1 MRNNG
6 MTIREA
12 TEEWVREMNAIPQG
26 MIEKLMNI
34 GDEDIHEV
42 TEPAV
47 GDRVYCYQPL
57 SEHCGV
63 IEDIYEDGRYHIQ
76 LDNDSWTDAERDDF
90 EVERDSGLPMWGTM
104 WTFGDSAD
112 DWWLEEDDGIKLMSE
127 CGFRV
132 YESEDFGFIFG
143 IDGAGYD
150 FYEAHWIPLYKARG
164 LQWHDPA
171 VEAAEYMVNEGRKQT
186 TSGNY
191 HFEFDEIEDMFG
203 AVVDEEFKKRVG
215 EYVSG
220 TAGYCV
226 AELDMS
232 EDFDFVFYTA
242 YCPNAEEE

>member
-1 MRNNG
+1 MRNNR

-90 EVERDSGLPMWGTM
+90 EVERDGVLPMWGTM

-150 FYEAHWIPLYKARG
+150 FYSDHWIPLYKARG
-164 LQWHDPA
+164 LRWHDPA
-171 VEAAEYMVNEGRKQT
+171 AEQQYQMESNGYTVGKIGMRQYWMDGDRVVEEVLK
-186 TSGNY
+186 
-191 HFEFDEIEDMFG
+191 DE
-203 AVVDEEFKKRVG
+203 
-215 EYVSG
+215 
-220 TAGYCV
+220 
-226 AELDMS
+226 
-232 EDFDFVFYTA
+232 
-242 YCPNAEEE
+242 

>member
-1 MRNNG
+1 MKHG
-6 MTIREA
+6 MTIKEA
-12 TEEWVREMNAIPQG
+12 AHEWVREMNAIPTSVV
-26 MIEKLMNI
+26 EKLMSI
-34 GDEDIHEV
+34 GGDDIHEV

-90 EVERDSGLPMWGTM
+90 EVERDDGLPMWGTM

-112 DWWLEEDDGIKLMSE
+112 DWWLEEGDGIKLMSE

-150 FYEAHWIPLYKARG
+150 FYESHWIPLYKARG
-164 LQWHDPA
+164 LRWHDPA
-171 VEAAEYMVNEGRKQT
+171 AEQQYKMERKCYTVGKIGMRQYWMDGDRVVEEVLK
-186 TSGNY
+186 
-191 HFEFDEIEDMFG
+191 
-203 AVVDEEFKKRVG
+203 G
-215 EYVSG
+215 E
-220 TAGYCV
+220 
-226 AELDMS
+226 
-232 EDFDFVFYTA
+232 
-242 YCPNAEEE
+242 

>member
-1 MRNNG
+1 MRNNR

-12 TEEWVREMNAIPQG
+12 AHEWVREMNAIPCSVV
-26 MIEKLMNI
+26 EKLMST
-34 GDEDIHEV
+34 GDDIHEV

-63 IEDIYEDGRYHIQ
+63 IEDIYEDGLYHIQ
-76 LDNDSWTDAERDDF
+76 LDDDSWTDAERDDF
-90 EVERDSGLPMWGTM
+90 EVERDGGLPMWGTM

-112 DWWLEEDDGIKLMSE
+112 DWWLEERDGIKLMSE

-150 FYEAHWIPLYKARG
+150 FYESHWIPLYKARG
-164 LQWHDPA
+164 LRWHDPA
-171 VEAAEYMVNEGRKQT
+171 AEAAEYMVNEGRKQT

-203 AVVDEEFKKRVG
+203 AVVDEEFKKRVS
-215 EYVSG
+215 EYVSE
-220 TAGYCV
+220 TSGYCV

>member
-1 MRNNG
+1 MRNNR

-12 TEEWVREMNAIPQG
+12 AGEWVREMNAIPTG

-104 WTFGDSAD
+104 WTFGDSCD
-112 DWWLEEDDGIKLMSE
+112 DWWLEEKDGIKIMSE

-132 YESEDFGFIFG
+132 YESENFGFIFG

-150 FYEAHWIPLYKARG
+150 FYESHWIPLYKARG
-164 LQWHDPA
+164 LRWHDPA
-171 VEAAEYMVNEGRKQT
+171 AEQQYQMERKGYTVGKIGMRQYWMDGDRVVEEVLK
-186 TSGNY
+186 
-191 HFEFDEIEDMFG
+191 
-203 AVVDEEFKKRVG
+203 G
-215 EYVSG
+215 E
-220 TAGYCV
+220 
-226 AELDMS
+226 
-232 EDFDFVFYTA
+232 
-242 YCPNAEEE
+242 

>member
-1 MRNNG
+1 MRNNR

-26 MIEKLMNI
+26 MIEKLMSI
-34 GDEDIHEV
+34 GDDDIHEV

-90 EVERDSGLPMWGTM
+90 EVERDGGLPMWGTM

-150 FYEAHWIPLYKARG
+150 FYSAHWIPLYKARG
-164 LQWHDPA
+164 LRWHDPA
-171 VEAAEYMVNEGRKQT
+171 AEQQYQMKRKGYTVGKIGMRQYWMDGDRVVEEVLK
-186 TSGNY
+186 
-191 HFEFDEIEDMFG
+191 DE
-203 AVVDEEFKKRVG
+203 
-215 EYVSG
+215 
-220 TAGYCV
+220 
-226 AELDMS
+226 
-232 EDFDFVFYTA
+232 
-242 YCPNAEEE
+242 

>member
-1 MRNNG
+1 MRNNR

-26 MIEKLMNI
+26 MIEKLMSI
-34 GDEDIHEV
+34 GDDDIHEV

-90 EVERDSGLPMWGTM
+90 EVERDGGLPMWGTM

-150 FYEAHWIPLYKARG
+150 FYESHWVPLYKARG
-164 LQWHDPA
+164 LRWHDPA
-171 VEAAEYMVNEGRKQT
+171 AEQQYQMERKGYTVGKIGMRQYWMDGDRVVEEVLK
-186 TSGNY
+186 
-191 HFEFDEIEDMFG
+191 DE
-203 AVVDEEFKKRVG
+203 
-215 EYVSG
+215 
-220 TAGYCV
+220 
-226 AELDMS
+226 
-232 EDFDFVFYTA
+232 
-242 YCPNAEEE
+242 